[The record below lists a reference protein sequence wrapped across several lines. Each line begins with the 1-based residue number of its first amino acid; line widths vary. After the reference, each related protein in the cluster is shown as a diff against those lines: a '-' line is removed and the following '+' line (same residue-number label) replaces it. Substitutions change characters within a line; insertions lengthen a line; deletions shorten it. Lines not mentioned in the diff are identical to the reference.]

1 VRAKSDLEVQ
11 RVDIGQSD
19 EPPRR
24 SQVAQIE
31 RRVSARVPGQKVEAL
46 LSRLLDDGAI
56 GWDLD
61 NR

>member
-19 EPPRR
+19 EPLRR

-56 GWDLD
+56 G
-61 NR
+61 